1 MLNIKTDSRK
11 VKKGDIFVAVKCE
24 LNDGHSY
31 IKSAIDNGA
40 TTIVVDHGDYNYDN
54 VNVIKVDNTRDYLEK
69 YLTDHYS
76 KFLNEMT
83 LIAYT
88 GTNGKT
94 TSCFFL
100 YQLLNK
106 LNIKTGYIGTIG
118 FYLEDKVCSLPN
130 TSVDICE
137 AYDLLI
143 TAYDKGY
150 KTVVMETSSQALD
163 SNRLNTL
170 YFDYGVF
177 TNLTRDHLD
186 YHKTM
191 ENYAMAKQKLFKKL
205 RNHKYAIINSDD
217 NFKNVFTLKD
227 NDNITYGMNT
237 GDYKVTDLKIDHSGS
252 TFTLEYDNVKTTMKT
267 NVIGKYNI
275 YNLLSVIC
283 ILKTM
288 NISDDL
294 IAKEISNLQT
304 PSGRMQKIPY
314 KNNNTII
321 IDYAHTPDGLEN
333 FISTVSQFITGDI
346 YVVFGCTGSR
356 DREKRPIM
364 TTIVGSYAKK
374 FIITN
379 DDLHDEEP
387 EDIVKDML
395 KDNKYDQY
403 EICLDREKAI
413 IKGINLLNKNDA
425 LLILGKGHEE
435 FMIVKNKKIPF
446 SDYKVVTEYIKNN

>member
-11 VKKGDIFVAVKCE
+11 IKKGDIFVAVKCE

-40 TTIVVDHGDYNYDN
+40 KTIVVDHGDYNYDD
-54 VNVIKVDNTRDYLEK
+54 VEVIKVDNTRDYLEK

-76 KFLNEMT
+76 KFLDEMT

-186 YHKTM
+186 FHKTM

-217 NFKNVFTLKD
+217 NFKNVFTLED
-227 NDNITYGMNT
+227 NNNITYGMNT
-237 GDYKVTDLKIDHSGS
+237 GEYKVTDLKIDHSGS
-252 TFTLEYDNVKTTMKT
+252 TFTLEYDNIKTTMKT
-267 NVIGKYNI
+267 NIIGKYNI

-288 NISDDL
+288 NISDEL
-294 IAKEISNLQT
+294 IAKGITNLQT
-304 PSGRMQKIPY
+304 PNGRMQKISY

-333 FISTVSQFITGDI
+333 FISTVRQFITGDI

-356 DREKRPIM
+356 DKEKRPIM

-413 IKGINLLNKNDA
+413 IEGIKLLNKNDA

-446 SDYKVVTEYIKNN
+446 SDYKVVTEYIENN